1 MVEKWLSAKQSD
13 SEMATSLK
21 TTKII
26 YWIST
31 AILALFIIP
40 GIFFAGSEEAL
51 KGTAHLGFP
60 RYFHWELSIAKF
72 IGGIVLI
79 LPFFPKR
86 IKEWVYVAFGI
97 DFISAGIAQVAVDGW
112 GSLWYMAL
120 IFFIILIVSYISYH
134 KIQDAK
140 EARVV

>member
-60 RYFHWELSIAKF
+60 RYFHWELSALKSGF
-72 IGGIVLI
+72 MWPLELI
-79 LPFFPKR
+79 LFLQGLHR
-86 IKEWVYVAFGI
+86 
-97 DFISAGIAQVAVDGW
+97 
-112 GSLWYMAL
+112 L
-120 IFFIILIVSYISYH
+120 
-134 KIQDAK
+134 
-140 EARVV
+140 R